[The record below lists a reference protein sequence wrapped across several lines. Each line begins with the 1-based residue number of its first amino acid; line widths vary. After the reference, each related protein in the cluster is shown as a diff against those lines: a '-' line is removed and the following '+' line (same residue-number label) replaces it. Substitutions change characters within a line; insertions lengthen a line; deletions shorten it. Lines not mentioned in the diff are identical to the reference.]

1 MATLQGDLT
10 LQPSSG
16 KSAETTVLAVERALS
31 LVENLSAEPDGMTLA
46 DLSRELGVNKAIALR
61 LLETL
66 ERTGYVWR
74 DAALQRYHLTYR
86 VANLGLRQLQLS
98 GLLGQCSS
106 VLEELAERTGE
117 LVRLSV
123 VEAGERITWVYAVV
137 GKRRSLRIDPA
148 FNFEVSLHT
157 HATGKAWL
165 MVLPIER
172 VKALL
177 RLTGMTALTSHSQT
191 DADAL
196 FRELDASRKR
206 GFASTYEENE
216 IGVGAVAAP
225 IIAPRMSGRKECVGA
240 VSVAAP
246 TNRMTRADVEACGP
260 LAEEAAARLA
270 LMWPLDERVTASII
284 R

>member
-1 MATLQGDLT
+1 MATLQGDLA
-10 LQPSSG
+10 LQSSSG
-16 KSAETTVLAVERALS
+16 KSTETTVLAVERALS
-31 LVENLSAEPDGMTLA
+31 LVEHLSAEPDGITLA
-46 DLSRELGVNKAIALR
+46 DLSRRLGVNKAIALR

-66 ERTGYVWR
+66 ERTGYIWR
-74 DAALQRYHLTYR
+74 DVAHQRYHLTYR

-106 VLEELAERTGE
+106 VLEDLAERTGE
-117 LVRLSV
+117 LIRLSV
-123 VEAGERITWVYAVV
+123 VEGGERITWVYAVV

-165 MVLPIER
+165 MVLPTER

-177 RLTGMTALTSHSQT
+177 RLTGMDALTRHSQT
-191 DADAL
+191 DSDAL
-196 FRELDASRKR
+196 FRELEMSRKR

-225 IIAPRMSGRKECVGA
+225 IIAPQMSGRKECVGA

-270 LMWPLDERVTASII
+270 LMWPLDERVAASVV